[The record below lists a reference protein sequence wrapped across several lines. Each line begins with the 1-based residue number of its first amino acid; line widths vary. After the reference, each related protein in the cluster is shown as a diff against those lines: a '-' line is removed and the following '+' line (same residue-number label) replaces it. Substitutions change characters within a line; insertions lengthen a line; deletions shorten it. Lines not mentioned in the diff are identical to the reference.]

1 MRAAITLFTF
11 VFLFSCLKEDPLNKP
26 FESYVPVEFGDGL
39 VTSTPQA
46 ENMDPDKLTRI
57 YAKAYEDENLWS
69 MRSLLVFRN
78 GRLVSE
84 SYFKDD
90 NDIINHH
97 LIWSSTKQVMGIL
110 SGIALEHD
118 LIASLDDPISTYL
131 PSIPE
136 KYPEKSGI
144 TIRHLITMLSGN
156 DYNNDGVSGQT
167 DKVLRQI
174 PDNITEYV
182 LSRPMRADPG
192 AEFFYNDGDPQ
203 LMSAILQNVAGKPT
217 DEWADEVLFSKIGVT
232 NYNWVR
238 YKDGTTLGGFGI
250 ETTPRELGKIALC
263 VANYGRFNGE
273 QVIPANWIAEM
284 TSPQVNLSAD
294 FDFGYYWWLDTQR
307 DIHFTWGHGGQFAFI
322 VPAHSLVVVIT
333 SIPNTQG
340 DYQIQADEALPI
352 VDEIIKACN

>member
-1 MRAAITLFTF
+1 MKAVVTIFVF
-11 VFLFSCLKEDPLNKP
+11 VFLFSCLKEEPLNKP
-26 FESYVPVEFGDGL
+26 FESYVPVEIGDGL
-39 VTSTPQA
+39 EISNPQA
-46 ENMDPDKLTRI
+46 EGMDPDKLIQI
-57 YAKAYEDENLWS
+57 YSDTYADENLWS

-78 GRLVSE
+78 GHLVAE

-90 NDIINHH
+90 NDMINHH
-97 LIWSSTKQVMGIL
+97 LIWSCTKQVMGIL
-110 SGIALEHD
+110 TGIALEQD
-118 LIASLDDPISTYL
+118 LIASLDDPISNYL
-131 PSIPE
+131 PSVSQE
-136 KYPEKSGI
+136 YPEKSGI

-156 DYNNDGVSGQT
+156 DYNNDGVGGQT

-182 LSRPMRADPG
+182 LSQPMRADPG
-192 AEFFYNDGDPQ
+192 EEFFYNDGDPQ
-203 LMSAILQNVAGKPT
+203 LMSAILQNVAGMPT
-217 DEWADEVLFSKIGVT
+217 DDWADEVLFSQIGLS

-263 VANYGRFNGE
+263 VADSGRYSGE
-273 QVIPANWIAEM
+273 QVIPQDWITAM
-284 TSPQVNLSAD
+284 TSVQVDLDND
-294 FDFGYYWWLDTQR
+294 FGFGYYWWLDMMR
-307 DIHFTWGHGGQFAFI
+307 GIYFSWGHGGQFAFI
-322 VPAHSLVVVIT
+322 VPDQSLVVVIT

>member
-1 MRAAITLFTF
+1 MRAAFTLLAF

-26 FESYVPVEFGDGL
+26 FESYVPIEIGDGL
-39 VTSTPQA
+39 VISTPL
-46 ENMDPDKLTRI
+46 EEGMNPEKLTSI
-57 YAKAYEDENLWS
+57 YSDAYADENLWS

-90 NDIINHH
+90 NDLMNHH

-110 SGIALEHD
+110 SGIALEHN

-192 AEFFYNDGDPQ
+192 EEFFYNDGDPQ
-203 LMSAILQNVAGKPT
+203 LMSAILQNAAGKPT
-217 DEWADEVLFSKIGVT
+217 DEWADEVLFSRIGVT

-263 VANYGRFNGE
+263 VADSGSFSGE
-273 QVIPANWIAEM
+273 QVIPRDWIARM
-284 TSPQVNLSAD
+284 TSPQVDLDAD
-294 FDFGYYWWLDTQR
+294 FDFGYYWWLDR
-307 DIHFTWGHGGQFAFI
+307 VRGIHFTWGHGGQFAFI
-322 VPAHSLVVVIT
+322 VPDQSLVVVIT

-340 DYQIQADEALPI
+340 DYQIQADEALPY
-352 VDEIIKACN
+352 VDKIIESCN